1 MRPSADLFSLPRLK
15 QRAHDALFQLQRK
28 FTCVRGNYFATRRI
42 LSNTQPKSRSP
53 GRFAYWCDIVRCA
66 ATEALGSLT
75 YGLASGPVN
84 RIVKNAQVCRG
95 DEIDRSVSPG
105 EMGELVVRDPY
116 HLGYWAGPGL
126 VEEAPKAATS
136 AMGLLTRCFRSCF
149 GLLAGTSH

>member
-1 MRPSADLFSLPRLK
+1 MTHFFSCKGNLHASEETILLREEFSAIPSQNPVPRGDLP
-15 QRAHDALFQLQRK
+15 
-28 FTCVRGNYFATRRI
+28 I
-42 LSNTQPKSRSP
+42 
-53 GRFAYWCDIVRCA
+53 CA
-66 ATEALGSLT
+66 ISYATEAPGSLT

-84 RIVKNAQVCRG
+84 RIVKNAQVCPG